1 VPDIPLGQWVS
12 DFIDWLLAT
21 VPWLFDAISAVMQ
34 VLVDGLTDALATP
47 PPVVWVVVFTL
58 VALLVRGWGLALYT
72 VLAFLLV
79 VSLELWVETMQT
91 LALVLV
97 AAVIATAIGVPIG
110 ILAARNRAVSV
121 VVRPVLDSM
130 QTTPVFVYLIPAVF
144 FFGVGVVPGVVAT
157 ILFAIPPGVRL
168 TELGIRQVDREVV
181 EAAHA
186 FGARP
191 GQILREVQLPLA
203 LPSIMAGVN
212 QVIMLALSMVV
223 TAGLLG
229 AAGLG
234 AVVVRAVT
242 QLDVASGFEGGLA
255 VVLLAGSGWGW
266 YLGQVAE
273 ATVNRTDAI
282 PGDGNDGNGGPEAMN
297 LLLVGNDSRA
307 NLTAEQQDALKTGGD
322 SGINT
327 DTMILVH
334 IPADGSRASFVSF
347 PRDSYVAI
355 PGYGMDKLN
364 AAYAYGYAETSESA
378 SESQRQAGGA
388 QLLVKTISSL
398 TGLQIDHYAEVDL
411 LGFFNLSSV
420 VGGVEVNLCKPVDDR
435 KYSGAVFPAG
445 VQTISG
451 ADALEFVRQRHGLPR
466 GDFDRIV
473 RQQVF
478 MAGVLRK
485 MLSDEVMLDL
495 GKQRELVGAA
505 SQSLTIDQG
514 LDLFQLAEQMQ
525 SVTAGSIEFQTI
537 PHLGTDR
544 DEQDRSIIRL
554 EDEDTLHQFFAQLSA
569 EPEAPA
575 EATAQA
581 TPAQASSP
589 GVLA

>member
-1 VPDIPLGQWVS
+1 VPDIPLGQWVA
-12 DFIDWLLAT
+12 DLIDWLLAT
-21 VPWLFDAISAVMQ
+21 VPWLFDAVSAVMQ

-47 PPVVWVVVFTL
+47 PPVVWIVVFGL
-58 VALLVRGWGLALYT
+58 VALLVRGWGLALYA

-110 ILAARNRAVSV
+110 ILAARHRAVSV
-121 VVRPVLDSM
+121 SVRPVLDSM

-255 VVLLAGSGWGW
+255 VVLLAIF
-266 YLGQVAE
+266 LD
-273 ATVNRTDAI
+273 R
-282 PGDGNDGNGGPEAMN
+282 
-297 LLLVGNDSRA
+297 
-307 NLTAEQQDALKTGGD
+307 LTAAFGHPTVLSRLLRARTRRTPPSDGTG
-322 SGINT
+322 
-327 DTMILVH
+327 
-334 IPADGSRASFVSF
+334 
-347 PRDSYVAI
+347 
-355 PGYGMDKLN
+355 
-364 AAYAYGYAETSESA
+364 
-378 SESQRQAGGA
+378 
-388 QLLVKTISSL
+388 
-398 TGLQIDHYAEVDL
+398 
-411 LGFFNLSSV
+411 
-420 VGGVEVNLCKPVDDR
+420 
-435 KYSGAVFPAG
+435 
-445 VQTISG
+445 
-451 ADALEFVRQRHGLPR
+451 
-466 GDFDRIV
+466 
-473 RQQVF
+473 
-478 MAGVLRK
+478 
-485 MLSDEVMLDL
+485 
-495 GKQRELVGAA
+495 
-505 SQSLTIDQG
+505 
-514 LDLFQLAEQMQ
+514 
-525 SVTAGSIEFQTI
+525 
-537 PHLGTDR
+537 
-544 DEQDRSIIRL
+544 
-554 EDEDTLHQFFAQLSA
+554 
-569 EPEAPA
+569 APA
-575 EATAQA
+575 TRSEE
-581 TPAQASSP
+581 PAQA
-589 GVLA
+589 GAQAAA